1 MSIKERGSE
10 ARKWRQARMPVVH
23 VRRLSRTIGSP
34 FWPGQPGAEFQQEL
48 QPLDSEH
55 VVEKHV
61 PDAFVHSG
69 LERWLRVRDIHALL
83 VVGVSTNNS
92 VDEGGWRSAG
102 ACEPAISPA
111 RDRAD
116 ISEPQGEIS
125 KVSSATSS
133 PSALSACTECD
144 DDVPEKLR
152 SVLI

>member
-1 MSIKERGSE
+1 MAPGKDAGRTRSPPIENHRIAIL
-10 ARKWRQARMPVVH
+10 ARTT
-23 VRRLSRTIGSP
+23 RR
-34 FWPGQPGAEFQQEL
+34 EFQQEL

-69 LERWLRVRDIHALL
+69 LERWLRVRDIHASL